1 MKDKILIST
10 MFNDTVR
17 MYVAHTTN
25 LVAKAH
31 ELHQTYQ
38 TSIAAL
44 GRTLTATSMMGAM
57 LKDDQTVAVC
67 IHGNGPIGRI
77 IAESDATGNVVGY
90 CGNPGIYLKYKT
102 GKLNVRDAV
111 GTEGSLTVTTDLKLK
126 EPVTSTVELVD
137 GEIAMDFTY
146 YFTQSVQTPSSVSL
160 GVLVSEDNKIMVAG
174 GFIVQIMPDCTDET
188 ITKLENILNDIKP
201 MTTLMADGLSC
212 EDVLSMFD
220 TEYKLLDTKE
230 VEFKCRCSKKSFK
243 RGLRT
248 LNVET
253 LEDFLN
259 NEKSIECK
267 CQYCG
272 TAYVIEEMELKAMVN
287 VLKGDI

>member
-1 MKDKILIST
+1 MDKILIAT
-10 MFNDTVR
+10 MYDDTVR
-17 MYVAHTTN
+17 MYVADTTN
-25 LVAKAH
+25 TVKRAH
-31 ELHQTYQ
+31 ELHQTMQ

-57 LKDDQTVAVC
+57 LKDDQTIAVQ
-67 IHGNGPIGRI
+67 IQGDGPIGKI
-77 IAESDATGNVVGY
+77 VAESDASGNVVGY
-90 CGNPGIYLKYKT
+90 CGNPGIYLKYNKT

-111 GTEGSLTVTTDLKLK
+111 GTTGTLSVTTDLKLK
-126 EPVTSTVELVD
+126 EPFTSSVELID

-146 YFTQSVQTPSSVSL
+146 YFTQSMQTPSSVSL
-160 GVLVSEDNKIMVAG
+160 GVLVSEDNQVLVSG
-174 GFIVQIMPDCTDET
+174 GFIIQIMPNCTDET
-188 ITKLENILNDIKP
+188 ITKLEEILGNIKP
-201 MTTLMADGLSC
+201 MSTMLAEQMSC
-212 EDVLSMFD
+212 EDIIKLISD
-220 TEYKLLDTKE
+220 DYKLLEEKH

-248 LNVET
+248 LSVGF
-253 LEDFLN
+253 LEDLLN